1 MKKKFNRLSLVS
13 FILALTVFA
22 FTFALYHYMG
32 PEGSFCNEWR
42 EEPVKPFVTLL
53 FGIWGVTFLF
63 SSVISLVI
71 GNIFFSENKKDKE

>member
-13 FILALTVFA
+13 FILALVIFG

-32 PEGSFCNEWR
+32 PDGNFCNIWR
-42 EEPVKPFVTLL
+42 EEPVKPFVTFL

-63 SSVISLVI
+63 GSVISLVI
-71 GNIFFSENKKDKE
+71 GNIFFSEKDK